1 MKKSDLSST
10 TIALID
16 ILKEIEVTTRH
27 LTKLYSSPKITKDKK
42 KQFEL
47 WIKETDTRS
56 MAILTILR
64 NRKDWNQ

>member
-1 MKKSDLSST
+1 MKKSYLSIT

-27 LTKLYSSPKITKDKK
+27 LAKLYSNPKITRDKK
-42 KQFEL
+42 TQFEK
-47 WIKETDTRS
+47 WIKEADTRS

-64 NRKDWNQ
+64 NRKDWK

>member
-16 ILKEIEVTTRH
+16 ILKEIEITVRH
-27 LTKLYSSPKITKDKK
+27 LTKLYSNPKITKDKK
-42 KQFEL
+42 KQFEK
-47 WIKETDTRS
+47 WIKDADTRS

-64 NRKDWNQ
+64 NRKDWK